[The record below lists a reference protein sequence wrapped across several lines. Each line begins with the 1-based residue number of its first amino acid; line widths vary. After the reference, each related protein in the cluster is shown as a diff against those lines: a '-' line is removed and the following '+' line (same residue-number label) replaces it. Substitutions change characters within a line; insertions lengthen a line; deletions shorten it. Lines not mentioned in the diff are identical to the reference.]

1 MEYKEDIYKLYL
13 NYMKSIEARKE
24 YGDKY
29 GDTEE
34 LIKMYE
40 KKLEDLIKPKKILSL
55 EREKY
60 E

>member
-1 MEYKEDIYKLYL
+1 M
-13 NYMKSIEARKE
+13 RKE
-24 YGDKY
+24 HGDKY

-34 LIKMYE
+34 LIKNYE